1 MAAGRSALF
10 DFLYLFNSMFSTSG
24 VPGLTLFSNTQGQ
37 YVGGI
42 DSSGALNFG
51 KMIANLAAFASA
63 DIKSLTTESMK
74 LASGAEVTSNIPPG
88 FEWALMSLFG
98 SAAVGL
104 KDDGTFAAGKLQAL
118 VASIGKLIG
127 DIVFHGGENHRRITR
142 GFLWGWMD
150 DYGRVTHGETDGSV
164 ESGTIKVKKLIWL
177 YRIGLVAR

>member
-1 MAAGRSALF
+1 MAFRYFVNANGVAQEVAWLLGAQRFF

-24 VPGLTLFSNTQGQ
+24 VAGFDAIFSNAQGQ

-104 KDDGTFAAGKLQAL
+104 KDDGTFAAGKLQAP
-118 VASIGKLIG
+118 
-127 DIVFHGGENHRRITR
+127 
-142 GFLWGWMD
+142 
-150 DYGRVTHGETDGSV
+150 VTEYHY
-164 ESGTIKVKKLIWL
+164 LP
-177 YRIGLVAR
+177 AH

>member
-1 MAAGRSALF
+1 
-10 DFLYLFNSMFSTSG
+10 
-24 VPGLTLFSNTQGQ
+24 
-37 YVGGI
+37 
-42 DSSGALNFG
+42 
-51 KMIANLAAFASA
+51 MIANLAAFASA

-118 VASIGKLIG
+118 VASIGKLLG

-150 DYGRVTHGETDGSV
+150 DYGRVTHGGKPMEALSP
-164 ESGTIKVKKLIWL
+164 
-177 YRIGLVAR
+177 AR

>member
-24 VPGLTLFSNTQGQ
+24 VAGFDAIFSNTQGQ

-118 VASIGKLIG
+118 VASIGKLLG

-142 GFLWGWMD
+142 GFSVGL
-150 DYGRVTHGETDGSV
+150 DG
-164 ESGTIKVKKLIWL
+164 
-177 YRIGLVAR
+177 